1 MPISV
6 QVCLCHFISNKQA
19 NLCRNL
25 NDCCILQG
33 KKVFW
38 QGERDIPWK
47 EKHYT
52 HLTVPKIEFNFREDK
67 NRVSLVTTNQLF
79 ALFST
84 RM

>member
-1 MPISV
+1 MTV
-6 QVCLCHFISNKQA
+6 AFY
-19 NLCRNL
+19 R
-25 NDCCILQG
+25 G
-33 KKVFW
+33 KKSF
-38 QGERDIPWK
+38 GRGRERERDIPWK

-67 NRVSLVTTNQLF
+67 IRVSLVTTNQLF

>member
-1 MPISV
+1 MTV
-6 QVCLCHFISNKQA
+6 AFY
-19 NLCRNL
+19 R
-25 NDCCILQG
+25 G
-33 KKVFW
+33 KKSF
-38 QGERDIPWK
+38 GRERERDIPWK